1 MEEVRKKDVLRL
13 FFGREYKH
21 YLVQKVAKHYLKLK
35 SEEGLIL
42 RLFHTDGKLEK
53 INDEKITHDA
63 KLRKYK
69 IIKCCIYSE
78 IQIKQQ
84 VEEAE
89 EIASDEDSS
98 TSEKETEP
106 SDDDELHIKSSDIA
120 LLSETDED

>member
-1 MEEVRKKDVLRL
+1 MDILEHNKVINDLRNYSIQDL
-13 FFGREYKH
+13 SLQYF
-21 YLVQKVAKHYLKLK
+21 
-35 SEEGLIL
+35 IL
-42 RLFHTDGKLEK
+42 EKK

-63 KLRKYK
+63 KLRKYNM
-69 IIKCCIYSE
+69 IKCCVYNE

-98 TSEKETEP
+98 TSEEETET
-106 SDDDELHIKSSDIA
+106 SDDDELNIKSSDIA